1 MVSVIQLGALRDRSH
16 GRVGRNISAAVGREL
31 LREKVLEG
39 VLPLVEWV
47 DFPVGALVDLGGSKV
62 EQLIGSEVVPDL

>member
-1 MVSVIQLGALRDRSH
+1 
-16 GRVGRNISAAVGREL
+16 VGREL
-31 LREKVLEG
+31 LREKVLQG

-47 DFPVGALVDLGGSKV
+47 DFPIGALVDLGGSKV